1 MLKPSSTTSTSSTST
16 VNSDI
21 SSSAPKSSYSTN
33 NLRQYLLNSTLHG
46 LRYVGDVTITIFE
59 RFFFALA
66 FVIVLV
72 LSAYFISNVYQ
83 KWSASPVIVA
93 LSAVSTSIS
102 DIPFP
107 AVTICNMNQAKESKV
122 KHITPNTM
130 EDALLQS
137 LCLKNVN
144 FSETKKESTR
154 FKPNW
159 PTFRSFL
166 LNVSIE
172 ISVLGAAACIKNS
185 IKSFAY

>member
-1 MLKPSSTTSTSSTST
+1 MIKPSSTTTTTST
-16 VNSDI
+16 INSGI
-21 SSSAPKSSYSTN
+21 SINTIPKSSYSTN

-46 LRYVGDVTITIFE
+46 LRYVGDITITIFE

-83 KWSASPVIVA
+83 KWSASPVIIA

-122 KHITPNTM
+122 KHIMPNTM

-144 FSETKKESTR
+144 FSETKKESPR

-159 PTFRSFL
+159 PTFRTFL
-166 LNVSIE
+166 LNVSFLVIW
-172 ISVLGAAACIKNS
+172 LGRIG
-185 IKSFAY
+185 

>member
-1 MLKPSSTTSTSSTST
+1 MLKISSSTTSTTSINS
-16 VNSDI
+16 NSDI
-21 SSSAPKSSYSTN
+21 ISNNSNSNSSTN

-66 FVIVLV
+66 FIIVLF

-83 KWSASPVIVA
+83 KWSASPVIIA

-107 AVTICNMNQAKESKV
+107 AVTICSMNQAKESKV
-122 KHITPNTM
+122 KDIVPDSM

-144 FSETKKESTR
+144 FSVPKKSSSR

-166 LNVSIE
+166 LNVSLCMDLRYIYND
-172 ISVLGAAACIKNS
+172 SD
-185 IKSFAY
+185 F